1 MKKTIIYL
9 FSVLVISSG
18 ISSCKKTNANKISG
32 DWTISNFTE
41 TSTSSSGSE
50 TVTIDGNVISIDD
63 GSSVTTGNVTSAAM
77 SFDKEGTW
85 TQSIGYSVDYSGT
98 GFTAIITYTMENS
111 GTWSFVGKNKSAEL
125 KANDRIVLST
135 LSTTTTDVTAYTIAG
150 VTTEDTNTSM
160 DTYNEGEETQTLL
173 VESSSKS
180 EFVCSANESNTSTY
194 NGSSTTNS
202 TISSWTLT
210 K

>member
-9 FSVLVISSG
+9 FSILVISAG
-18 ISSCKKTNANKISG
+18 FSSCKKTNANKISG

-63 GSSVTTGNVTSAAM
+63 GSSVTTGSVTSAAM

-85 TQSIGYSVDYSGT
+85 TQSLGYNVDFSGT
-98 GFTAIITYTMENS
+98 GFTAVITYTMENS
-111 GTWSFVGKNKSAEL
+111 GTWSFVGKNKSADL
-125 KANDRIVLST
+125 KANDRVVLST
-135 LSTTTTDVTAYTIAG
+135 LSSITTDVTAYTIAG
-150 VTTEDTNTSM
+150 VTTEDTNTSTE
-160 DTYNEGEETQTLL
+160 TYNEGEETQTLL

-194 NGSSTTNS
+194 NGTTSTNS